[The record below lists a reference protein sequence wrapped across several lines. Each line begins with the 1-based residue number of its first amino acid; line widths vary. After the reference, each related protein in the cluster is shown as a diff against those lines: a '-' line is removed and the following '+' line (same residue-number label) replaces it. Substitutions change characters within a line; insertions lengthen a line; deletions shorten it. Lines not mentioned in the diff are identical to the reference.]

1 MIIHIVKKYLW
12 LAERNL
18 VNPFLCPEDEEHGR
32 LYANQDLEEKVF
44 LYCIFCNYKNYLG
57 YTTLKSIS
65 EQVLQE
71 EIDSDLRHSLQ
82 IREDDVRVEE

>member
-12 LAERNL
+12 LAEKNL
-18 VNPFLCPEDEEHGR
+18 VDPFPCPEDEDHGR
-32 LYANQDLEEKVF
+32 LYANQDLDEKVF
-44 LYCIFCNYKNYLG
+44 LYCIYCNYKNYLG

-82 IREDDVRVEE
+82 NSGYDVTVDE